1 MRYFN
6 AILVL
11 LCIQKFCIFIR
22 QPIKLIAMSNYIKVF
37 TGEINIAQRIISDLE
52 KENIIPVVKDQT
64 DSGLTPLFG
73 SSNSVLKQV
82 FVHKDELERA
92 TPIIENLKGKLQS

>member
-1 MRYFN
+1 
-6 AILVL
+6 
-11 LCIQKFCIFIR
+11 
-22 QPIKLIAMSNYIKVF
+22 MSNYIKVF
-37 TGEINIAQRIISDLE
+37 TGDINIAQRIISDLE

>member
-1 MRYFN
+1 
-6 AILVL
+6 
-11 LCIQKFCIFIR
+11 
-22 QPIKLIAMSNYIKVF
+22 MSNYIKVF
-37 TGEINIAQRIISDLE
+37 TGDINIAQRIISDLE

-82 FVHKDELERA
+82 FVHKDELDKA
-92 TPIIENLKGKLQS
+92 ILVVENITSELKS